1 MELGEEI
8 LALCRQMGAGEEQD
22 TLLLPLIEAAQDSL
36 QRRLKAGVSPQ
47 DCGSAFPLAAALTA
61 MDGLS
66 GAVGEGDVS
75 SFSAG
80 EVSVQLREQSGG
92 GRAEQAERLLAP
104 WLRETGFAFRGV
116 EG

>member
-1 MELGEEI
+1 MNFKLVFR
-8 LALCRQMGAGEEQD
+8 LAGK
-22 TLLLPLIEAAQDSL
+22 TLLVEAASML
-36 QRRLKAGVSPQ
+36 
-47 DCGSAFPLAAALTA
+47 FPLAVALTA

-66 GAVGEGDVS
+66 GAAGEGDVS

-80 EVSVQLREQSGG
+80 EVSIQLREQSGG
-92 GRAEQAERLLAP
+92 GRREQAERLLAP

>member
-36 QRRLKAGVSPQ
+36 QRRLKAGVSPR

-61 MDGLS
+61 MDGLDR
-66 GAVGEGDVS
+66 AAGEGDVS
-75 SFSAG
+75 SFTAG
-80 EVSVQLREQSGG
+80 EVSIRLQEQSGS
-92 GRAEQAERLLAP
+92 RAEQAEQLLAP
-104 WLRETGFAFRGV
+104 GLGETGFAFRGV

>member
-47 DCGSAFPLAAALTA
+47 DAAPPFLWRWPLRPWTA
-61 MDGLS
+61 
-66 GAVGEGDVS
+66 
-75 SFSAG
+75 SAG
-80 EVSVQLREQSGG
+80 PP
-92 GRAEQAERLLAP
+92 GR
-104 WLRETGFAFRGV
+104 GM
-116 EG
+116 